1 MSYKSPLCKLIQ
13 NIDVEIK
20 LEILVHVS
28 ATEMEISGSV
38 HEKKNND
45 FACLALLNRLIFYT
59 SQPHFHLH
67 QIKYCANPD

>member
-20 LEILVHVS
+20 LERLVHVS

-38 HEKKNND
+38 HEKKTM
-45 FACLALLNRLIFYT
+45 IFPVLPY
-59 SQPHFHLH
+59 
-67 QIKYCANPD
+67 